1 MPAKSFVSCKLQWW
15 CIFISVL
22 LFFAKC
28 TRCEEPSLRPSPLPS
43 LRSHLK
49 HHRPH
54 SPPIHAYPSMLNPLQ
69 SQKTARSME
78 EEEAVIMRSL
88 ALQVLR
94 LVRVL
99 IKVTSSLTRRGG
111 DTMAGVLSS
120 VVKSLGGSC
129 NVLAEVLKMVAVKMQ
144 ASEASSDA
152 SSSTGSC
159 ADASSAADA
168 TSVTV
173 SAGDGGVVPVEGAS
187 LQCIAKECGAA
198 AAFEGRALD
207 APSAD
212 AQSSAPSSGTSSSSA
227 GLIAANSTVADAEP
241 VVPVVAADAPQ
252 CASPG

>member
-1 MPAKSFVSCKLQWW
+1 M
-15 CIFISVL
+15 
-22 LFFAKC
+22 LFFSKC
-28 TRCEEPSLRPSPLPS
+28 IRCEEPSLRPSPLPS

-54 SPPIHAYPSMLNPLQ
+54 SPPIHAYPSTLNPLQ

-152 SSSTGSC
+152 SSSSC
-159 ADASSAADA
+159 AAASSAADV

-173 SAGDGGVVPVEGAS
+173 SAGDGGVVPVEGSS
-187 LQCIAKECGAA
+187 LQCIAKECGEVAA
-198 AAFEGRALD
+198 SEGRALG
-207 APSAD
+207 AEGPSAD
-212 AQSSAPSSGTSSSSA
+212 AQSSASSAPSTGTSSSSA
-227 GLIAANSTVADAEP
+227 GLIAANITVADAAP
-241 VVPVVAADAPQ
+241 VVPVAADAPQ
-252 CASPG
+252 CANPGASAGAPSPAG